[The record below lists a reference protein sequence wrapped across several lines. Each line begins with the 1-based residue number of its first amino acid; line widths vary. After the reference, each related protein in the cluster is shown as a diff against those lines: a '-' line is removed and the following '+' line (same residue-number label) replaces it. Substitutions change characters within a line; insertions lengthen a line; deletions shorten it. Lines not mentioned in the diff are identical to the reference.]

1 MMINIVTKEDLEQFK
16 SELVGEL
23 KTLLST
29 RPAMPVKWLRSYQV
43 REMLSISPGTLQNLR
58 IYGHV
63 EFTKIGG
70 SIFYNYEDIVKM
82 MEKDKV
88 KMKGSVKSKTS

>member
-1 MMINIVTKEDLEQFK
+1 MNVNLITKEDLEQFK
-16 SELVGEL
+16 TELLAEL
-23 KTLLST
+23 KTLLHA

-88 KMKGSVKSKTS
+88 KVQGNGKATSY